1 MTQHISGP
9 LVVITSAGGKP
20 LIVTAERDQGLPCH
34 VGDIARLKDTPE
46 GWATAQLFAAA
57 PEMLAAL
64 RLVEAQHG
72 NGWAV
77 PCISAVR
84 EAIARA
90 ATC

>member
-1 MTQHISGP
+1 MTQHIPGP
-9 LVVITSAGGKP
+9 LAVISSASGKP
-20 LIVTAERDQGLPCH
+20 LIVANHPQH
-34 VGDIARLKDTPE
+34 VGDIAKLQDTPE

-90 ATC
+90 AV